1 MISSAFILLV
11 GITVFW
17 KSVSIYFS
25 PKIFLLSLLPMIL
38 ETAAKNLMREALAT
52 RADSN
57 RIFAIVEMNNILLV
71 VFEWVIM
78 NNGIDKVE
86 AIGYARGLFSSKLLY
101 SMK

>member
-1 MISSAFILLV
+1 
-11 GITVFW
+11 
-17 KSVSIYFS
+17 
-25 PKIFLLSLLPMIL
+25 MIL

-86 AIGYARGLFSSKLLY
+86 AIGYAMGLFSSILLY